1 MISLTKCLIFT
12 TFLVL
17 TITGCKQTKTVTQSA
32 LNLPSSCI
40 IGKWSD
46 SSLPLNLKMAGDF
59 TGDFTAADYDA
70 DSLNSLEQM
79 AKKWNTAATR
89 TLITVPFAAAT
100 VNTNTFSSTSS
111 FKDSE
116 IGIYKSINW
125 FSNVSS
131 SALAITQFF
140 GVVTSSP
147 GLGQYIELTHADII
161 ANYRDYNLKFTM
173 PNNPAVEF
181 DVPTVIL
188 HEMGHLLGLCHE
200 TKKPSIMAPYYLTVQ
215 RSLQAYDADLIKDIY
230 VDGTIS
236 AFSVKNSNSNAISEP
251 DGTIVRGII
260 ELHKDGKCI
269 HSVNGKK
276 IYEHVIDFNK

>member
-1 MISLTKCLIFT
+1 MKSLTKLLSISTLLAFT
-12 TFLVL
+12 
-17 TITGCKQTKTVTQSA
+17 IYGCKQTKTVTQSA

-40 IGKWSD
+40 IGKWSN
-46 SSLPLNLKMAGDF
+46 SSLPLNLKMAPEF
-59 TGDFTAADYDA
+59 AGDFTAADYDVN
-70 DSLNSLEQM
+70 SLNSLEQM

-89 TLITVPFAAAT
+89 TLITVPFGAAT
-100 VNTNTFSSTSS
+100 ANATTFTSTSS
-111 FKDSE
+111 FRDSE
-116 IGIYKSINW
+116 IGIYKSPNW
-125 FSNVSS
+125 FNNVSS

-140 GVVTSSP
+140 GVVASSP

-161 ANYRDYNLKFTM
+161 ANYRDYNLRFTM
-173 PNNPAVEF
+173 PNNPMVEF

-236 AFSVKNSNSNAISEP
+236 ANSNSNAISEP
-251 DGTIVRGII
+251 DGTVVRGII
-260 ELHKDGKCI
+260 ELHKDGRCI

-276 IYEHVIDFNK
+276 CMNM